1 MLQHLI
7 IKNFAII
14 QDLEIEFKEG
24 MNVLLGETG
33 AGKSIII
40 DAINLLKGEK
50 SSFDKIR
57 NGETK
62 AFIEGTFIV
71 SNKTKN
77 LINNQYEDL
86 IEDDNTLIVSRSLDI
101 NNKSTC
107 KVNMHSFPISSL
119 RILMESVLDIHS
131 QHKDN
136 SYFDEE
142 KQISLLDQYILKL
155 KIKEIDK
162 LLYVDKENII
172 DQYKSSYK
180 EYLSLIKEYKKLKE
194 EKLSLDD
201 IEYLT
206 YQVDELERANIQEN
220 ELEEIEDELRDLES
234 FEKIAD
240 IFTKFNDE
248 YNYASSHLYE
258 AKTALNKL
266 NSDKYEEQKE
276 KFIETYYELEDSY
289 TELNNIFS
297 SLSNDMSRLDYLKER
312 KSLLN
317 KLKRKYGSSTEEILT
332 KFEEMKKT
340 LSLQGDYE
348 YNLSKIEENISL
360 KEKELLLQCDLLSKL
375 RFEGAKLLTKEVNN
389 ELKDIGL
396 ENAEFALN
404 VSKKGDF
411 DIDGN
416 ELITFILKAN
426 KGGKFLPLNKT
437 ASLGETSRINLA
449 LKNVFNKLDPVE
461 TIIFD
466 EIDTGISGEI
476 GNKVG
481 IKVHDISKYSQALVI
496 SHLPAMV
503 SNGDYHY
510 FVSKDVKND
519 VTTSHIEEING
530 ERLTQELAKMIS
542 GNKVT
547 NESLAL
553 ASSLLHK

>member
-1 MLQHLI
+1 MLEHLI

-14 QDLEIEFKEG
+14 QDIEIEFNKG
-24 MNVLLGETG
+24 MNVILGETG

-40 DAINLLKGEK
+40 DAINLLRGEK

-71 SNKTKN
+71 SNKTKD
-77 LINNQYEDL
+77 LINSEYEDL
-86 IEDDNTLIVSRSLDI
+86 IEDDNTLIVSRTLDI

-107 KVNMHSFPISSL
+107 KVNMHTFPLSGL
-119 RILMESVLDIHS
+119 RTLMESVLDIHS

-136 SYFDEE
+136 SYFDET

-155 KIKEIDK
+155 KSKDIDK
-162 LLYVDKENII
+162 LLYVNKENII
-172 DQYKSSYK
+172 DKYKLEYK
-180 EYLSLIKEYKKLKE
+180 EYLSLVNEYKTLKE
-194 EKLSLDD
+194 DKLSSDD
-201 IEYLT
+201 IEYLS
-206 YQVDELERANIQEN
+206 YQVDELEKANIQEN
-220 ELEEIEDELRDLES
+220 EIEEIDEELRELES

-258 AKTALNKL
+258 AKQALNKL
-266 NSDKYEEQKE
+266 NSDKYEEKKE
-276 KFIETYYELEDSY
+276 KFISNYYELEDSY
-289 TELNNIFS
+289 NELNNIFS

-317 KLKRKYGSSTEEILT
+317 KLKRKYGNTSSEILS
-332 KFEEMKKT
+332 KFEEMKKV
-340 LSLQGDYE
+340 LELQGDYE
-348 YNLSKIEENISL
+348 YNLSKMEESISL
-360 KEKELLLQCDLLSKL
+360 KENQLKSQCELLNKL
-375 RFEGAKLLTKEVNN
+375 RDEGGKLLIKEVNK
-389 ELKDIGL
+389 ELSDIGL

-404 VSKKGDF
+404 SVINDDF
-411 DIDGN
+411 TINGN
-416 ELITFILKAN
+416 QTITFILKAN

-496 SHLPAMV
+496 SHLPSMV
-503 SNGDYHY
+503 SSGDYHY
-510 FVSKDVKND
+510 FVSKSVKD
-519 VTTSHIEEING
+519 DITSSHIEQIDG
-530 ERLTQELAKMIS
+530 DRLIKELAKMIS

-553 ASSLLHK
+553 AKSMLNK

>member
-155 KIKEIDK
+155 KIKDIDK

-172 DQYKSSYK
+172 DQYKNSYK
-180 EYLSLIKEYKKLKE
+180 EYLILIKEYKKLKE

-220 ELEEIEDELRDLES
+220 ELEEIDDELRDLES

-240 IFTKFNDE
+240 TFTKFNDE

-289 TELNNIFS
+289 AELNNIFS

-317 KLKRKYGSSTEEILT
+317 KLKRKYGSSTEEILA

-348 YNLSKIEENISL
+348 YNLSKMEENISL

-396 ENAEFALN
+396 ENAEFTLN
-404 VSKKGDF
+404 VSKKDDF

-426 KGGKFLPLNKT
+426 KGGKFLPLSKT

-510 FVSKDVKND
+510 FVSKDVTND

-547 NESLAL
+547 TESLAL

>member
-14 QDLEIEFKEG
+14 QDEEIDFKEG

-40 DAINLLKGEK
+40 DAINLLRGEK

-71 SNKTKN
+71 SNKTKD
-77 LINNQYEDL
+77 LISSQYEDL

-101 NNKSTC
+101 NNKSIC
-107 KVNMHSFPISSL
+107 KVNMHSFPLSSL
-119 RILMESVLDIHS
+119 RTLMESVLDIHS

-155 KIKEIDK
+155 KTEEIDK
-162 LLYVDKENII
+162 LLYVNKENII
-172 DQYKSSYK
+172 DKYKTSYK

-194 EKLSLDD
+194 EKLSIDE
-201 IEYLT
+201 IEYLS
-206 YQVDELERANIQEN
+206 YQVDELEKANIQEN
-220 ELEEIEDELRDLES
+220 EIEEIDDELRELES

-248 YNYASSHLYE
+248 YNYASNHLYE

-266 NSDKYEEQKE
+266 NSDKYEEKKE
-276 KFIETYYELEDSY
+276 KFISSYYELEDSY
-289 TELNNIFS
+289 SELNNIFS

-317 KLKRKYGSSTEEILT
+317 KLKRKYGSSTDEILS
-332 KFEEMKKT
+332 KFIEMKKT
-340 LSLQGDYE
+340 LELQGDYE
-348 YNLSKIEENISL
+348 YHLSKMEENISL
-360 KEKELLLQCDLLSKL
+360 KEKELKCECELLNKL
-375 RFEGAKLLTKEVNN
+375 RLEGGKLLTKEVNK
-389 ELKDIGL
+389 ELSDIGL

-404 VSKKGDF
+404 ILEKDDF
-411 DIDGN
+411 DINGN
-416 ELITFILKAN
+416 EIITFILKAN

-481 IKVHDISKYSQALVI
+481 LKVHDISKYSQALVI
-496 SHLPAMV
+496 SHLPSMV

-510 FVSKDVKND
+510 FVSKSVKDN

-530 ERLTQELAKMIS
+530 ERLITELAKMIS
-542 GNKVT
+542 GDKVT
-547 NESLAL
+547 SESLAL

>member
-220 ELEEIEDELRDLES
+220 ELEEIDDELRDLES

-266 NSDKYEEQKE
+266 NSDKYEEKKE

-317 KLKRKYGSSTEEILT
+317 KLKRKYGSTTEEILA

-348 YNLSKIEENISL
+348 YNLSKLEENISL

-404 VSKKGDF
+404 VSKKDDF

-426 KGGKFLPLNKT
+426 KGSKFLPLSKT

-519 VTTSHIEEING
+519 ITTSHIEEING

-547 NESLAL
+547 TESLAL